1 MGYVF
6 ADAYLRESEKSGSL
20 FMTLMVQF
28 ADNLLRQFN
37 PPNPQR
43 REAPDSESFPPLL

>member
-28 ADNLLRQFN
+28 ADNLLRPFN
-37 PPNPQR
+37 HPKLQT
-43 REAPDSESFPPLL
+43 REAPDSGSFPPLL